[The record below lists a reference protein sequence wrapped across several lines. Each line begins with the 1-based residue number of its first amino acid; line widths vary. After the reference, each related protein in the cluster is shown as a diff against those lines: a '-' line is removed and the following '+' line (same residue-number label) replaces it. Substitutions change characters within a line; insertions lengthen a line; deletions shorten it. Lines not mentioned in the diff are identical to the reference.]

1 MASSGASDVSVVA
14 RSAKAD
20 PATLLARLESI
31 PFSRWHLRARIIV
44 GSATFF
50 DAFDALSLAFVLPV
64 LVRLWAITP
73 AQIGWLIAIGYL
85 GQFVGALVFG
95 AFAERHGRIR
105 SVAGATALMSVM
117 SIACALAGNFATLL
131 TLRLIQ
137 GIGVGGEMPVAAT
150 YINELSKARGRGRF
164 FLLYELIFPIG
175 LMVTGQIGALL
186 VPTLGWQVMFLI
198 GGIPGLM
205 VTVLLLRLPES
216 PRWLISQGRV
226 AEADAV
232 IRGIEI
238 AGPGSGIRAA
248 GSGGRNP
255 GSGRASHDRRGGP
268 SGPPSD
274 ESRIPNPESRPV
286 RARASELFAGPY
298 RTRTLIVWA
307 LWASAYFIT
316 NGLNNWMPTLYS
328 SVYHLSLAAAL
339 RAGTF
344 NNIAQVAILIVC
356 AFAIDA
362 VGRRR
367 WTYLGF
373 IAGAALLAM
382 LGTFAAHSVNAVI
395 ALVTLSY
402 GIVGSVNAV
411 LYLYTPEIYPTRM
424 RALGTGAATCWL
436 RLASA
441 AGPVFVGYL
450 VAARG
455 TGAVFLMFAAAGV
468 IGAAVAL
475 GMLETRNRRLEEL
488 AP

>member
-1 MASSGASDVSVVA
+1 VASSRASD
-14 RSAKAD
+14 SAAD
-20 PATLLARLESI
+20 APALVARLESI
-31 PFSRWHLRARIIV
+31 PFSRWHLRARLVV

-64 LVRLWAITP
+64 LVRLWTITP

-95 AFAERHGRIR
+95 AIAERYGRIR
-105 SVAGATALMSVM
+105 SVAGATALMSLM
-117 SIACALAGNFATLL
+117 SIACALAGNFGTLL

-175 LMVTGQIGALL
+175 LMTTGQIGAVL

-198 GGIPGLM
+198 GGIPGLLI
-205 VTVLLLRLPES
+205 TVFLLRLPES
-216 PRWLISQGRV
+216 PRWLISKGRI
-226 AEADAV
+226 AEADGV
-232 IRGIEI
+232 IRQIE
-238 AGPGSGIRAA
+238 AAASGFGTRD
-248 GSGGRNP
+248 SGFEE
-255 GSGRASHDRRGGP
+255 ASRDRRGGP
-268 SGPPSD
+268 SGPRSGRRGGPSGPPAD
-274 ESRIPNPESRPV
+274 ESRIPNPESPSL
-286 RARASELFAGPY
+286 RARAAELFSGPY
-298 RTRTLIVWA
+298 RTRTLVVWL
-307 LWASAYFIT
+307 LWAAAYFIT

-328 SVYHLSLAAAL
+328 SVYHLSLEAAL

-344 NNIAQVAILIVC
+344 NNIAQVAILFVC
-356 AFAIDA
+356 AFAIDS

-367 WTYLGF
+367 WTLLGF
-373 IAGAALLAM
+373 IAGGVLLAM
-382 LGTFAAHSVNAVI
+382 LGTFAAHSVTAVI

-455 TGAVFLMFAAAGV
+455 TGAVFLMFAAAGA
-468 IGAAVAL
+468 IGAAGAL
-475 GMLETRNRRLEEL
+475 GMLETRNRKLEEL

>member
-1 MASSGASDVSVVA
+1 
-14 RSAKAD
+14 
-20 PATLLARLESI
+20 
-31 PFSRWHLRARIIV
+31 
-44 GSATFF
+44 
-50 DAFDALSLAFVLPV
+50 
-64 LVRLWAITP
+64 
-73 AQIGWLIAIGYL
+73 
-85 GQFVGALVFG
+85 
-95 AFAERHGRIR
+95 
-105 SVAGATALMSVM
+105 
-117 SIACALAGNFATLL
+117 
-131 TLRLIQ
+131 
-137 GIGVGGEMPVAAT
+137 
-150 YINELSKARGRGRF
+150 
-164 FLLYELIFPIG
+164 
-175 LMVTGQIGALL
+175 
-186 VPTLGWQVMFLI
+186 
-198 GGIPGLM
+198 
-205 VTVLLLRLPES
+205 
-216 PRWLISQGRV
+216 
-226 AEADAV
+226 
-232 IRGIEI
+232 
-238 AGPGSGIRAA
+238 
-248 GSGGRNP
+248 
-255 GSGRASHDRRGGP
+255 
-268 SGPPSD
+268 
-274 ESRIPNPESRPV
+274 
-286 RARASELFAGPY
+286 
-298 RTRTLIVWA
+298 VWI

-367 WTYLGF
+367 WTVFGF
-373 IAGAALLAM
+373 IAGAVLLAM
-382 LGTFAAHSVNAVI
+382 LGTFAAHSVTAVI

-455 TGAVFLMFAAAGV
+455 TAAVFLMFGAAGV
-468 IGAAVAL
+468 IGAAAAL

>member
-1 MASSGASDVSVVA
+1 VAFSGASD
-14 RSAKAD
+14 RSAEAS
-20 PATLLARLESI
+20 ALLARLEST
-31 PFSRWHLRARIIV
+31 PFSRWHVRARVIV

-95 AFAERHGRIR
+95 ALAERHGRIR

-117 SIACALAGNFATLL
+117 SIACALAGNFGTLL

-175 LMVTGQIGALL
+175 LMTTGQIGALL

-198 GGIPGLM
+198 GGIPGLL

-216 PRWLISQGRV
+216 PRWLISKGRV

-232 IRGIEI
+232 IRAIE
-238 AGPGSGIRAA
+238 AAARESGIRD
-248 GSGGRNP
+248 SGLESRP
-255 GSGRASHDRRGGP
+255 ATVSRLPAPDDHRSGGP
-268 SGPPSD
+268 SGPPAAASD
-274 ESRIPNPESRPV
+274 LVSG
-286 RARASELFAGPY
+286 LY
-298 RTRTLIVWA
+298 RRRTLIVWT

-356 AFAIDA
+356 AFAIDH

-367 WTYLGF
+367 WTCIGF
-373 IAGAALLAM
+373 VAGAALLAM
-382 LGTFAAHSVNAVI
+382 LGTFAAHSVTAVI

-441 AGPVFVGYL
+441 AGPVLVGYL

-455 TGAVFLMFAAAGV
+455 TAAVFLMFAGAGLL
-468 IGAAVAL
+468 GAVAAL